1 MPSCKLCTECARAR
15 GGRSV
20 NRRCG
25 AAPTHRDKVSQAS
38 PPLITRDRPHVA
50 DSARAV
56 IRLILCTTVP
66 PNSFFILARC
76 ILGSCTGPRFVILEC
91 LTSGGH
97 AVSMALAHGTWL
109 LTTVVGN
116 ERVVRGRFDRS
127 VNMTVSS
134 LMRSGSDTVLTYTS
148 EQCRFGFLF
157 RVA

>member
-1 MPSCKLCTECARAR
+1 MRRGADTSRQGLTGLTTADHTRQAACRRFGKGRDSINSVHNSKL
-15 GGRSV
+15 
-20 NRRCG
+20 
-25 AAPTHRDKVSQAS
+25 
-38 PPLITRDRPHVA
+38 
-50 DSARAV
+50 
-56 IRLILCTTVP
+56 P

-76 ILGSCTGPRFVILEC
+76 ILGSCSGPRFVILEC

-97 AVSMALAHGTWL
+97 AVSMALAHGSWL

-116 ERVVRGRFDRS
+116 ERVVWGRFDRS